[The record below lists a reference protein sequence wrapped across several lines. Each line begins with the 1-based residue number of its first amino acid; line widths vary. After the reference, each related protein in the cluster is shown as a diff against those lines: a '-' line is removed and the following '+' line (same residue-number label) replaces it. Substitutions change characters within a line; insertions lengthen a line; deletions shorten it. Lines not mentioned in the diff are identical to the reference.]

1 MPTTEEDTVAPT
13 GCVLSLWSINGTLVN
28 RIKIESEVTCLTY
41 TTAPEGVYV
50 NVIATGMRDG
60 NVRYVCVC
68 VCVCVCLI
76 YEKTYMHAS
85 TNACTHHTNQCS

>member
-1 MPTTEEDTVAPT
+1 MTAATPA

-28 RIKIESEVTCLTY
+28 RKKIESEVTCLTY

-60 NVRYVCVC
+60 NVRCVCVCAHVCVC
-68 VCVCVCLI
+68 VCVLLLLLLLI
-76 YEKTYMHAS
+76 SKALQGQHA
-85 TNACTHHTNQCS
+85 NDYNYI